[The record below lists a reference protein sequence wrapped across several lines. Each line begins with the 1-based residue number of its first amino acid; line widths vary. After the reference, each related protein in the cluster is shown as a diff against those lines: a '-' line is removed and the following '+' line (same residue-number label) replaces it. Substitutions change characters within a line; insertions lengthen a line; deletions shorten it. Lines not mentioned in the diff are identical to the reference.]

1 MAKFII
7 NGDLTQIDLPSFQN
21 SGLYNA
27 ISILSGIDGIGLIE
41 FTVED
46 VVRHRLVKSIVSAY
60 HNDAKVNQENNKNNQ
75 SQTE

>member
-27 ISILSGIDGIGLIE
+27 INILTGIDGIGLVE
-41 FTVED
+41 FSVED
-46 VVRHRLVKSIVSAY
+46 VIRHRLVKKIVTAY
-60 HNDAKVNQENNKNNQ
+60 SNESKENHKTQE
-75 SQTE
+75 